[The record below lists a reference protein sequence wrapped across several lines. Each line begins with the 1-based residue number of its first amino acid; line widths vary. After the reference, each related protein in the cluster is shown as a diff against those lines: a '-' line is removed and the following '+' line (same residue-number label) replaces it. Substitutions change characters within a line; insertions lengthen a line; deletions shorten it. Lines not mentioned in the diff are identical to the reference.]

1 MKLKPAA
8 KFLLA
13 ALVVGGAWGAYHLA
27 KTRGLLEKIAPTA
40 AGASGSSSVS
50 DDLAKEAKERI
61 GLDRPLKVGVV
72 TWGGYAGG
80 QYFNNGFKP
89 SAESRYFKE
98 YGLLVEFVLNDDFLS
113 SREAFKSG
121 AVDLLWT
128 TADAFPVEA
137 AGMSSLEPKVVF
149 QADWSRG
156 GDVIVARRGIASIN
170 ELQGKKVAVAFGT
183 PSHTFLIQSLKA
195 ADIPYSSLEIVEAPS
210 AIDAA
215 SYFKAGKVD
224 AAVVWS
230 PDDADCLKNVPGSS
244 ALLSTRT
251 ASNIIADVFIAKQSL
266 LDQHS
271 KAVQALVEGW
281 MKGAAEIN
289 TDAAARDKAAEILST
304 GLNQP
309 LDFCKLALGN
319 VRLANLGDNANFFD
333 LQGAFKG
340 VRGED
345 LYAQMAEEYR
355 KVGLV
360 QGSVPAWRSVV
371 NTSILKSIS
380 LPGPEQVAEGAATF
394 SEATMQQA
402 SIQAISSKK
411 VSISFAS
418 GSDRLDENAKYIVD
432 REMAPIAKEF
442 GQARV
447 RVEGNTD
454 SKGNPS
460 ANRTLSERRARSV
473 VDYLVTTYGFDRNR
487 FVVVG
492 NGADAPVADNATEEG
507 RAKNRRTEFELLP

>member
-8 KFLLA
+8 KFFLA
-13 ALVVGGAWGAYHLA
+13 ALVVGGLWGGYTLA
-27 KTRGLLEKIAPTA
+27 KNKGLLDKVAPTSR
-40 AGASGSSSVS
+40 GGSSEVS
-50 DDLAKEAKERI
+50 DDLVEKAKERI
-61 GLDRPLKVGVV
+61 GLGRPLKVGVV

-80 QYFNNGFKP
+80 QYFNGGFKA
-89 SAESRYFKE
+89 SEASRYFQE

-121 AVDLLWT
+121 AVDVLWT

-137 AGMSSLEPKVVF
+137 AGMASLNPRVIF

-156 GDVIVARRGIASIN
+156 GDVIVARRGIASLNDIK
-170 ELQGKKVAVAFGT
+170 GKKVAVAFGT
-183 PSHTFLIQSLKA
+183 PSNTFLIQSLKA
-195 ADIPYSSLEIVEAPS
+195 ADIPYASIEIVEAPS

-244 ALLSTRT
+244 VLVSTRT
-251 ASNIIADVFIAKQSL
+251 ASNIIADVFIAKQEL
-266 LDQHS
+266 IDQQP
-271 KAVQALVEGW
+271 KAIKALVEGW

-289 TDAAARDKAAEILST
+289 SVATAKEKAAAILSA

-309 LDFCKLALGN
+309 VDFCLQAIN
-319 VRLANLGDNANFFD
+319 NTRLATYGDNVNFFD
-333 LQGAFKG
+333 LQGNFKG

-345 LYAQMAEEYR
+345 LYTQMAEAYR
-355 KVGLV
+355 GVGLIKDA
-360 QGSVPAWRSVV
+360 VPAWRSLV
-371 NTSILKSIS
+371 NVSALREIKLE
-380 LPGPEQVAEGAATF
+380 GPSHAPEASATF
-394 SEATMQQA
+394 AVATTEQQTT
-402 SIQAISSKK
+402 QAISSKK
-411 VSISFAS
+411 VSISYAS
-418 GSDRLDENAKYIVD
+418 GSDKLDENAKYIVD

-442 GQARV
+442 GQARI

-454 SKGNPS
+454 SKGNPA
-460 ANRTLSERRARSV
+460 ANRALSERRARAV
-473 VDYLVTTYGFDRNR
+473 VEHLVGTYGFDRNR

-492 NGADAPVADNATEEG
+492 KGADDPVADNDSEAG

>member
-13 ALVVGGAWGAYHLA
+13 ALTVGGLWGGYNFA
-27 KTRGLLEKIAPTA
+27 KSRGLLDKIAPTSR
-40 AGASGSSSVS
+40 AGGSSEIS
-50 DDLAKEAKERI
+50 DDLADKAKERV

-80 QYFNNGFKP
+80 QYFNGGFKA
-89 SAESRYFKE
+89 SEQSRFFQE
-98 YGLLVEFVLNDDFLS
+98 YGLLVEFVLNDDFVS

-121 AVDLLWT
+121 AVDVLWT

-137 AGMSSLEPKVVF
+137 AGMASLSPKVIF

-170 ELQGKKVAVAFGT
+170 DIRGKKVAVAFGT

-195 ADIPYSSLEIVEAPS
+195 ADIPYESIEIVEAPS

-244 ALLSTRT
+244 ALVSTRA
-251 ASNIIADVFIAKQSL
+251 ASNIIADVFISKQEFI
-266 LDQHS
+266 DAHP
-271 KAVQALVEGW
+271 KAIKALVEGW
-281 MKGAAEIN
+281 MKGAAEVN
-289 TDAAARDKAAEILST
+289 RDPAAKAKAAEILAA

-309 LDFCKLALGN
+309 VDFCAQAIGN
-319 VRLANLGDNANFFD
+319 VRLATYGDNVDFFD
-333 LQGAFKG
+333 LNGSFKG

-345 LYAQMAEEYR
+345 LYTQMTDAYR
-355 KVGLV
+355 KIGLIKDP
-360 QGSVPAWRSVV
+360 VPAWRSVV
-371 NTSILKSIS
+371 NNSALREVR
-380 LPGPEQVAEGAATF
+380 LEGPEHASEGAATF
-394 SEATMQQA
+394 TAATAAQK
-402 SIQAISSKK
+402 STQAISSKK
-411 VSISFAS
+411 VSISYAS

-432 REMAPIAKEF
+432 REMASIAKEF
-442 GQARV
+442 GQARI

-454 SKGNPS
+454 NVGSPS
-460 ANRTLSERRARSV
+460 ANRALSERRAKSV
-473 VDYLVTTYGFDRNR
+473 VDHLVGTYGFDRNR
-487 FVVVG
+487 FVIVG
-492 NGADAPVADNATEEG
+492 NGSEDPVADNGTEEG

>member
-13 ALVVGGAWGAYHLA
+13 AVTVGGLWGGYTVA
-27 KTRGLLEKIAPTA
+27 KNKGLLEKVAPSSR
-40 AGASGSSSVS
+40 GESSEVSG
-50 DDLAKEAKERI
+50 DLADKAKERI

-80 QYFNNGFKP
+80 QYFNGGFKA
-89 SAESRYFKE
+89 SEASRYFQE
-98 YGLLVEFVLNDDFLS
+98 YGLLVEFVLNDDFVS

-137 AGMSSLEPKVVF
+137 AGMAALNPRVVF

-170 ELQGKKVAVAFGT
+170 DIKGKKVAVAFGT

-195 ADIPYSSLEIVEAPS
+195 ADIPYSSIEIVEAPS

-244 ALLSTRT
+244 ALVSTKA
-251 ASNIIADVFIAKQSL
+251 ASNIIADVFIAKQEF
-266 LDQHS
+266 LDAQPR
-271 KAVQALVEGW
+271 AVKALVEGW
-281 MKGAAEIN
+281 MKGAAELN
-289 TDAAARDKAAEILST
+289 RDAAARAKAAEILSA
-304 GLNQP
+304 GLNQTV
-309 LDFCKLALGN
+309 DFCALAIRN
-319 VRLANLGDNANFFD
+319 TRLATYGDNVNFFD
-333 LQGAFKG
+333 LQGTFKG

-345 LYAQMAEEYR
+345 LYTQMSEAYR
-355 KVGLV
+355 SVGLIS
-360 QGSVPAWRSVV
+360 GTVPAWRSIV
-371 NTSILKSIS
+371 NTTALREIKLD
-380 LPGPEQVAEGAATF
+380 GPDHAAEGAATF
-394 SEATMQQA
+394 TAATTEQK
-402 SIQAISSKK
+402 STQAISSKK
-411 VSISFAS
+411 VSISYAS
-418 GSDRLDENAKYIVD
+418 GSDKLDENAKYIVD

-442 GQARV
+442 GQARI

-454 SKGNPS
+454 SKGNAAS
-460 ANRTLSERRARSV
+460 NRALSERRAKSV
-473 VDYLVTTYGFDRNR
+473 VDHLVATYGFDRNR

-492 NGADAPVADNATEEG
+492 NGSDDPVADNESEEG

>member
-8 KFLLA
+8 KFLIA
-13 ALVVGGAWGAYHLA
+13 ALTVGGLWGAYTVA
-27 KTRGLLEKIAPTA
+27 KSKGMLDKIAP
-40 AGASGSSSVS
+40 ASRGESSDVS
-50 DDLAKEAKERI
+50 DDLADKAKERI
-61 GLDRPLKVGVV
+61 GLGRPLKVGVV

-80 QYFNNGFKP
+80 EYFNGGFKA
-89 SAESRYFKE
+89 SEASRYFQE

-137 AGMSSLEPKVVF
+137 AGMAALNPRVVF

-156 GDVIVARRGIASIN
+156 GDVIVARRGIGSIN
-170 ELQGKKVAVAFGT
+170 DIRGKKVAVAFGT

-195 ADIPYSSLEIVEAPS
+195 ADIPYSSIDIVEAPS

-244 ALLSTRT
+244 VLVSTRA
-251 ASNIIADVFIAKQSL
+251 ASNIIADVFIAKQEFI
-266 LDQHS
+266 DRNA
-271 KAVQALVEGW
+271 KALNALVSGW
-281 MKGAAEIN
+281 LIGAAEIN
-289 TDAAARDKAAEILST
+289 SSESAKAKAAEILSA

-309 LDFCKLALGN
+309 LDFCLQAIN
-319 VRLANLGDNANFFD
+319 NTRLATYGDNVNFFD
-333 LQGAFKG
+333 LQGSFKG

-345 LYAQMAEEYR
+345 LYSQMSDAYR
-355 KVGLV
+355 SVGLITDP
-360 QGSVPAWRSVV
+360 VPAWRSIIDLTVLRGIRLEG
-371 NTSILKSIS
+371 S
-380 LPGPEQVAEGAATF
+380 EHAAEGAAVFTA
-394 SEATMQQA
+394 ATQEQRTT
-402 SIQAISSKK
+402 QAISTKK
-411 VSISFAS
+411 VSISYAS

-442 GQARV
+442 GQARI
-447 RVEGNTD
+447 RVAGNTD
-454 SKGNPS
+454 SQGNPA
-460 ANRTLSERRARSV
+460 ANRALSERRAKSV
-473 VDYLVTTYGFDRNR
+473 VDHLVNTYGFDRNR

-492 NGADAPVADNATEEG
+492 NGADVPVADNGTEEG